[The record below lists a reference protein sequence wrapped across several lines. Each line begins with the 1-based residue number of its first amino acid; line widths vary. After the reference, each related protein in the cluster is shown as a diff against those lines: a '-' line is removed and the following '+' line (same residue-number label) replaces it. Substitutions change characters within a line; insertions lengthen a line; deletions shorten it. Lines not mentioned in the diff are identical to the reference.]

1 MLTVPATFA
10 LVIAAALGPGIP
22 ASHDRPAA
30 NHAAAP
36 STPPPIA
43 AVGPASVAP
52 QVPPPPRETPEV
64 KDDDAILFDFASAL
78 VRHDAHVENRR
89 NDLVIRWRRR

>member
-10 LVIAAALGPGIP
+10 LVIAAALGPRIP

-30 NHAAAP
+30 KHAAAP

-43 AVGPASVAP
+43 ATGPASVGP
-52 QVPPPPRETPEV
+52 QVPPPPREMPEV
-64 KDDDAILFDFASAL
+64 KDDDAIVFDFDSAL
-78 VRHDAHVENRR
+78 LRHDAHVENRR
-89 NDLVIRWRRR
+89 NDLVIRRRRR